1 MTALLDFNY
10 VSTSIHQELH
20 SRAAGTLVETQD
32 VGAGAEAFGIDAH
45 LMLAFG
51 EAAQTLVHH
60 HAARHVEDLIADI
73 AAFIEVEAEGSL
85 TADRVRI
92 HRHVH

>member
-32 VGAGAEAFGIDAH
+32 VGARALVFGIDSH
-45 LMLAFG
+45 LM
-51 EAAQTLVHH
+51 
-60 HAARHVEDLIADI
+60 
-73 AAFIEVEAEGSL
+73 
-85 TADRVRI
+85 
-92 HRHVH
+92 